1 MTAFRF
7 KQFSVEHD
15 RSSMKVGTDG
25 VLLGVAADVG
35 GATRVLDAGT
45 GCGVIAL
52 ILAQRCSAKITA
64 IDIDKLSVEEAAVNF
79 RNSPWADRLVAS
91 NDSLQAHALFVA
103 DQYDAIVSNPPF
115 FQNSLKNPDKKKTRA
130 RHNDDLPFDE
140 FLESSARL
148 LKPEGSLWVILP
160 LTESQLFQEIAQ
172 QSEFFTEYRMLIH
185 PKPGRAANRV
195 ILKFTRKQHRNE
207 LVSDSLTI
215 RNEDDT
221 FTEEYQKL
229 TADFYLEF

>member
-25 VLLGVAADVG
+25 VLLGVAADVD
-35 GATRVLDAGT
+35 GATKILDAGT

-52 ILAQRCSAKITA
+52 VLAQRCSAKITA

-79 RNSPWADRLVAS
+79 RNSPWADRLIAF
-91 NDSLQAHALFVA
+91 NESLQAHAVFGT

-115 FQNSLKNPDKKKTRA
+115 FQNSLKNPDEKKMRA
-130 RHNDDLPFDE
+130 RHNDALPFDE
-140 FLESSARL
+140 LLESSARL
-148 LKPEGSLWVILP
+148 LMPEGSLWVTLP
-160 LTESQLFQEIAQ
+160 LTESQVFE
-172 QSEFFTEYRMLIH
+172 EFAKQNGFLTEYRMLIH

-195 ILKFTRKQHRNE
+195 IQKFTRKQHRNE

-215 RNEDDT
+215 RNEDNT
-221 FTEEYQKL
+221 FTEAYQKL
-229 TADFYLEF
+229 TAEFYLNF